1 MSAVAEDQALVAAR
15 DADRPFRGGAGEC
28 GRRLSRAKDSAA
40 RAGDRHGEAETLRD
54 VGDLLHHL
62 GRPAAAHGS
71 WRQALAAFEELGD
84 PLADELRARLRTH
97 TSRIGPAGQ
106 AG

>member
-1 MSAVAEDQALVAAR
+1 MHPAHSLAIVRETGDLRGEGQTLHQLAAQQAAGQDPQAEETYHQALAVHR
-15 DADRPFRGGAGEC
+15 
-28 GRRLSRAKDSAA
+28 

-71 WRQALAAFEELGD
+71 WRQALAAFEELSD
-84 PLADELRARLRTH
+84 PQAHELRTRLRT
-97 TSRIGPAGQ
+97 
-106 AG
+106 